1 MGTWLL
7 AVTDHLRQVDVVS
20 AEDNGRRMASA
31 LTVIFCFYQL
41 IPRPLKM
48 ELIPFTYIET
58 LLSYLYLK
66 PDLHH
71 TVCRDLDF
79 VLSLV
84 PDTNRKD
91 VSDAI
96 IGFCLQL
103 SHTKLLESPEWLDPI
118 PLVHFLRGTSKPF
131 QKLSSD
137 PTKMGWCDKSLG
149 LVHVRK
155 NTNDKHY
162 R

>member
-7 AVTDHLRQVDVVS
+7 TVVDHLRQVEVIS

-58 LLSYLYLK
+58 LLSYLYLM
-66 PDLHH
+66 PDLEH
-71 TVCRDLDF
+71 TVCHDLEF
-79 VLSLV
+79 ILSLV
-84 PDTNRKD
+84 PDANRKEI
-91 VSDAI
+91 SEAI
-96 IGFCLQL
+96 VGFCLQL

-118 PLVHFLRGTSKPF
+118 PLIHILRGVSKPF
-131 QKLSSD
+131 QKLLSD
-137 PTKMGWCDKSLG
+137 PTKMLWCDKSLG
-149 LVHVRK
+149 LVHVRRS
-155 NTNDKHY
+155 TNEKHY
-162 R
+162 G